1 MYDLINKIW
10 NKSREEKCDIG
21 VAYDKL
27 NAEKGSVDEELKK
40 AFEFLQENQVELA
53 LLRQL
58 GRTEEIKVLC
68 NMAIAG
74 DTLAIKRYIIE
85 LYDAGVINRG

>member
-68 NMAIAG
+68 NMAVAG
-74 DTLAIKRYIIE
+74 NKLGIRKYIIA
-85 LYDAGVINRG
+85 LYDTGVLER

>member
-1 MYDLINKIW
+1 MYELINKIW
-10 NKSREEKCDIG
+10 NKAKEEKCDIG

-27 NAEKGSVDEELKK
+27 NAEKGTVDEELKK

-53 LLRQL
+53 LLRQK

-68 NMAIAG
+68 NMAVAENRLGIR
-74 DTLAIKRYIIE
+74 KYIIA
-85 LYDAGVINRG
+85 LYDTGVIER